1 VRDASDVLCDPDGRG
16 VHGCGR
22 KHNNAL
28 WGKPVNRFQELRFR
42 AGNQH
47 LAATH
52 FKRLAQAG
60 GRRVILREYNSFLQ
74 HAVFQW
80 LCCAKPETGIFYIFI
95 LGPLTKKRSRV
106 ANPAFQNFLRGC
118 NCSAWLSQTVSLFFL
133 FFITQLISP
142 QSVFFS

>member
-1 VRDASDVLCDPDGRG
+1 VLCDPDGRG
-16 VHGCGR
+16 VHGYGR

-95 LGPLTKKRSRV
+95 LGAPYKK
-106 ANPAFQNFLRGC
+106 
-118 NCSAWLSQTVSLFFL
+118 TVPDC
-133 FFITQLISP
+133 QPCISKFP
-142 QSVFFS
+142 SGL

>member
-1 VRDASDVLCDPDGRG
+1 MRDASDVLCDPDGRG

-95 LGPLTKKRSRV
+95 LGAPYKK
-106 ANPAFQNFLRGC
+106 
-118 NCSAWLSQTVSLFFL
+118 TVPDC
-133 FFITQLISP
+133 QPCISKFP
-142 QSVFFS
+142 SGL